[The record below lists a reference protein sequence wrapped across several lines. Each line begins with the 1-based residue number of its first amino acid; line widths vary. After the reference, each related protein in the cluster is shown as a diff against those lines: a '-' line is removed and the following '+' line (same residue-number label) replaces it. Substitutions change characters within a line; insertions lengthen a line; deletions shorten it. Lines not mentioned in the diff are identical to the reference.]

1 MSENNSA
8 GVIVTGKD
16 GSGPMGLF
24 QMMAVRSAL
33 RLEKL
38 GMSHSKLGK
47 IRKPWA
53 IKMGLKPNAKI
64 DEVIAKIDERI
75 KWIEANGEFKVE
87 QI

>member
-1 MSENNSA
+1 MSDN
-8 GVIVTGKD
+8 GFIVTGKD

-53 IKMGLKPNAKI
+53 IKMGLKPNVKI

-75 KWIEANGEFKVE
+75 EWIKANGEFKVE
-87 QI
+87 QL